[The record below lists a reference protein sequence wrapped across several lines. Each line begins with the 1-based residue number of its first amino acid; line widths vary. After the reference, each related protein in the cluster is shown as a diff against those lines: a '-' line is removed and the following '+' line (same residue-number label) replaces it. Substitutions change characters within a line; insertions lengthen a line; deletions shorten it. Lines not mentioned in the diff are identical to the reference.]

1 MFSRRLPLLLLGCSL
16 LSFLATGCLDSDK
29 LSVVEYNNAVVG
41 TLNDTS
47 SAIEG
52 STVTYDEE
60 IPNIV
65 TESSAIDAT
74 AVEGTYIEAL
84 TKTDAAEQVLTLL
97 SANEAQQAEV
107 QTKFTPYLEL
117 ARTYLHTY
125 NDMVNY
131 YKNGDYKESLDNV
144 ATFDQDLHN
153 QYNEFIKANNEL
165 VDILAGFVK

>member
-107 QTKFTPYLEL
+107 QTKFTPYL
-117 ARTYLHTY
+117 
-125 NDMVNY
+125 
-131 YKNGDYKESLDNV
+131 
-144 ATFDQDLHN
+144 
-153 QYNEFIKANNEL
+153 
-165 VDILAGFVK
+165 